1 MIAERASTAPAATAA
16 SARRRVAHPLRWTLF
31 GIALVAVLAL
41 ALQPWWLAPLVAH
54 RLSASSGR
62 AVHFDSMWFSLSA
75 SFEPVLQLRGVQ
87 IDNAPWAERSRPLA
101 SLAAA
106 TAVFSWRSVVER
118 RPIVALM
125 VLRDG
130 EVDLERREDGLRNW
144 RLAHPDDRGPARLK
158 VLAIR
163 GERAALRFRHEPL
176 ALDFEVHALP
186 NADAGGAPSGEGE
199 ALPTRLDVHGTWRG
213 APFAIDAATPQ
224 TITLLETGRMFRL
237 RGRLESAGARLDV
250 DGRLGDIARW
260 PEVDAHVELAA
271 ASLPRIVALVGGR
284 TTASTQLPLR
294 VEGTL
299 RGSAVGYTLS
309 ALRARLGASDAT
321 GEVGWLRGEE
331 RNAIRVDLKSD
342 TIDLADLAPLA
353 VRLGASPRA
362 VGAPGAAS
370 AAPAA
375 ASAVRAR
382 PIDVDARL
390 SAHHVRTAGGPAIHD
405 ASLAATLVDGT
416 LRVARAAF
424 AIGAGRVTGQGS
436 VDLAQHPPRADGELD
451 VSALPIETLL
461 GERAAK
467 RQLKGLLHAR
477 AALRASGETIAALLA
492 SASGTV
498 SANVSQGTISS
509 LLDAEMG
516 LQGGRIV
523 RGLVAGAEPIG
534 LRCAAAVLDVRAGRG
549 TLRSLV
555 VDSERTRTT
564 GTGTVDLA
572 RRAFDVVL
580 TPQAKQPGLFVLE
593 RSIRV
598 HGPIDA
604 PAHELVARA
613 TTPSPE
619 GCAPAAAASGAS
631 ACSCRTGSR

>member
-1 MIAERASTAPAATAA
+1 MIAERASAAPAATAA
-16 SARRRVAHPLRWTLF
+16 RRRLAHPLRWTLL

-87 IDNAPWAERSRPLA
+87 IDNAPWADRSRRFA

-106 TAVFSWRSVVER
+106 TAVFSWRSVAER

-163 GERAALRFRHEPL
+163 GERATLRFRHEPL

-186 NADAGGAPSGEGE
+186 NADASGAANGEGE

-224 TITLLETGRMFRL
+224 TITLLETGRMFRI

-250 DGRLGDIARW
+250 AGRLGDIARW

-271 ASLPRIVALVGGR
+271 ASPTRIVALLGGSE
-284 TTASTQLPLR
+284 TASSTQSPLR
-294 VEGTL
+294 VDGTL
-299 RGSAVGYTLS
+299 RGGAAGYTLS
-309 ALRARLGASDAT
+309 TLRARLGASDAT

-331 RNAIRVDLKSD
+331 RNVVRAELKSD
-342 TIDLADLAPLA
+342 TIDLADLRSLA
-353 VRLGASPRA
+353 VRPRGSPRA
-362 VGAPGAAS
+362 VAVAGAAS

-375 ASAVRAR
+375 ASAVRPR
-382 PIDVDARL
+382 PTDVDARL
-390 SAHHVRTAGGPAIHD
+390 SARRVRAAGGPAIHD
-405 ASLAATLVDGT
+405 ASLAATLIDGT

-498 SANVSQGTISS
+498 SASVSQGTISS

-572 RRAFDVVL
+572 RRALDVVL

-613 TTPSPE
+613 TIPAPE
-619 GCAPAAAASGAS
+619 GCAAAAPASGAS